1 MNILAI
7 DPGAS
12 GGLCLYTDEGP
23 HMASKMPDTETEV
36 VRVVALYAAKADRC
50 VIERVHAM
58 PGGGD
63 RKMGATSAFSFGRGY
78 GFLRAC
84 LIHSGKPW
92 EDVAP
97 QTWQAG
103 LGIGKCADP
112 ERKRKLKELARQ
124 RFPGVNLT
132 LKTCDAV
139 LLAEWAWLRW
149 RAGS

>member
-1 MNILAI
+1 MTTILAI
-7 DPGAS
+7 DPGKG
-12 GGLCLYTDEGP
+12 GGLCLYG
-23 HMASKMPDTETEV
+23 HSRGLMAARMPDTETEV
-36 VRVVALYAAKADRC
+36 ARVVGVYAAEADRC
-50 VIERVHAM
+50 VIERVNAM
-58 PGGGD
+58 PGDGV
-63 RKMGATSAFSFGRGY
+63 RNISTRSAFSFGQGY

-84 LIHSGKPW
+84 LIHAGKPW
-92 EDVAP
+92 EDVPP

-103 LGIGKCADP
+103 LGIGKCSGP

-149 RAGS
+149 RAP